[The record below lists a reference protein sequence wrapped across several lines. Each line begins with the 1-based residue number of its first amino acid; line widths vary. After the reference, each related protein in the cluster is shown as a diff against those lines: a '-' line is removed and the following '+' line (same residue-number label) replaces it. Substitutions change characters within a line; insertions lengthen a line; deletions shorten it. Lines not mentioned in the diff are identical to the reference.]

1 MGRIEWSRVSVLG
14 QSLTSLLVAGTFAWM
29 LMVRRTNEWLDIEVL
44 GEYFIAIFLNVLTV
58 PVWLFTDFFDPAL
71 FEILEW
77 NVLIVLWA
85 VLSFNWMI
93 IAAKLTSSKRAPIR
107 DVPTDFK
114 IQLGVLLTPALVAVG
129 GAWYLDAGLE
139 AIGEFWLA
147 ILLNVSLVLSA
158 VLAQS
163 YEFMTVLDW
172 GDPVVIG
179 IAGFGVLL
187 PAIAARLG
195 MSWLAPDTS
204 DDGYSGDSYGQ
215 M

>member
-147 ILLNVSLVLSA
+147 ILLNVSLALSA
-158 VLAQS
+158 ILAQS

-172 GDPVVIG
+172 SDPVVIG

-187 PAIAARLG
+187 PAIAVRLG
-195 MSWLAPDTS
+195 MSWLSPDTS

>member
-85 VLSFNWMI
+85 FLSFNWMI
-93 IAAKLTSSKRAPIR
+93 IAAKMTSSKRAPIR
-107 DVPTDFK
+107 DVPTDFRV
-114 IQLGVLLTPALVAVG
+114 QLGVLLSPAIVAVG
-129 GAWYLDAGLE
+129 GAWYLDTGLE

-147 ILLNVSLVLSA
+147 IMLNVSLALSA
-158 VLAQS
+158 ILAQS

-172 GDPVVIG
+172 GDPMVIG
-179 IAGFGVLL
+179 IAVVGVLL
-187 PAIAARLG
+187 PVIAAMLG
-195 MSWLAPDTS
+195 LSWLAPEP
-204 DDGYSGDSYGQ
+204 SGDGYGQ

>member
-93 IAAKLTSSKRAPIR
+93 IIAKMTSSKRAPIR
-107 DVPTDFK
+107 DVPTDFRV
-114 IQLGVLLTPALVAVG
+114 QLGVLLTPAIVAVG

-139 AIGEFWLA
+139 AIGELWLA
-147 ILLNVSLVLSA
+147 IILNVSLTLSA
-158 VLAQS
+158 ILAQS

-172 GDPVVIG
+172 GDPMVIG
-179 IAGFGVLL
+179 IAVIGALF
-187 PAIAARLG
+187 PAIAAKLG
-195 MSWLAPDTS
+195 LSWLAPDTP
-204 DDGYSGDSYGQ
+204 DDGYSGENYGQ

>member
-93 IAAKLTSSKRAPIR
+93 IIAKMTSSKRAPIR
-107 DVPTDFK
+107 DVPTDFRV
-114 IQLGVLLTPALVAVG
+114 QLGVLLTPAIVAVG

-139 AIGEFWLA
+139 AIGELWLA
-147 ILLNVSLVLSA
+147 IILNVSLALSA
-158 VLAQS
+158 ILAQS

-172 GDPVVIG
+172 GDPMVIG
-179 IAGFGVLL
+179 IAAIGVLF
-187 PAIAARLG
+187 PAIVAKLG
-195 MSWLAPDTS
+195 LSWLAPDTS
-204 DDGYSGDSYGQ
+204 DDGYSGENYGQ